1 MATRIGRRLFVPLLA
16 SGLLLAANAGSAF
29 AKCEGPNP
37 PDFCSQV
44 VAQLSVLTTTG
55 TFQAGTETA
64 VDISV
69 SRGEQPYQAQKV
81 WLAFTRWADDST
93 VNAFA
98 TATTQPGLWRANVTL
113 PSDGSWTVVAN
124 VVDAQGAAVRQ
135 SLEAVQVAAPQ
146 AEPPAQPPVT
156 TPTPPAPPS
165 VPLLPIG
172 LVLAALAA
180 AGAAAVGLRQRT
192 RQGPA
197 GELAPASRSERSG

>member
-1 MATRIGRRLFVPLLA
+1 MATWIGRRLFIPLLA
-16 SGLLLAANAGSAF
+16 SGLLLAATAGSAF

-55 TFQAGTETA
+55 TFQAGTQTA

-69 SRGEQPYQAQKV
+69 SRGEQPYQAQRV
-81 WLAFTRWADDST
+81 SLTFTRWADDSMVT
-93 VNAFA
+93 A
-98 TATTQPGLWRANVTL
+98 TATATSQAGLWRANVTL
-113 PSDGSWTVVAN
+113 PGDGSWTVVAN
-124 VVDAQGAAVRQ
+124 VVDAQGDAVHQ
-135 SLEAVQVAAPQ
+135 SLEAVQVAPR
-146 AEPPAQPPVT
+146 AEPPAQPPVS

-172 LVLAALAA
+172 LALAALAA

-192 RQGPA
+192 RRGTA
-197 GELAPASRSERSG
+197 GGLAAVSRSERPG